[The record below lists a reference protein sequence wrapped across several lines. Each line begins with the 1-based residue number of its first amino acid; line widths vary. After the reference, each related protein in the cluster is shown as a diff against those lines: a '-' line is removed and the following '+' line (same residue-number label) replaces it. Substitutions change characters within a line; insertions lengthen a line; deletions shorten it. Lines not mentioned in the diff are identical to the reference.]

1 MSDIDDITGVNDAG
15 WRVFREGS
23 EHVAEKYLSLPGA
36 SASTLTIKADSRHEL
51 VEAVALREQQLGPN
65 PGDEFADV
73 TWPDGSQVTSRA
85 HAAARMAGDPLESP
99 VVESPVVDEPLDVVA
114 EDDEEEATPAAE
126 KLANEHDVFT
136 SDIEGSGQDG
146 RVLVGDVEEA
156 LEAESPKE

>member
-1 MSDIDDITGVNDAG
+1 MSDIDDITGVKDAG
-15 WRVFREGS
+15 WRVFKEGS
-23 EHVAEKYLSLPGA
+23 AYVAEKYLSLPGA

-51 VEAVALREQQLGPN
+51 VEAVALREQQLGPS
-65 PGDEFADV
+65 PGEEFADV

-85 HAAARMAGDPLESP
+85 HAAARMAGVPL
-99 VVESPVVDEPLDVVA
+99 ESPVVDEPLDVVA

-126 KLANEHDVFT
+126 KLAEEHDVFT